1 MTFLLLVASG
11 ARGAFGLFIKPLES
25 EFAWTRTAL
34 STVASLSLFL
44 YGATAPIV
52 GRLAD
57 KWGPRSALGVAV
69 VLVGIGAIA
78 SAFISNLW
86 QLYLTAGV
94 ITSIGAGGAAM
105 SVTASLISRWFDRYR
120 GLALG
125 IAGGGMAAGQL
136 LIIPA
141 LMAITLSMG
150 WRAAYLVVGGTFL
163 LLILPLVLAL
173 IRNDP
178 QDLDLRPYGAQ
189 AATSAVVQHGATE
202 ARTGIAAAARTWSFW
217 MLAGSFWVCGYTT
230 TGLVLTHLIPYAT
243 EHGFHATHAAQALG
257 VMGALNIVGTVGA
270 GWLSDRFGQRGPLAA
285 YYLFRGISLI
295 FLPFIG
301 TIPGLFAFAAL
312 FGLNYISTVPATTSL
327 VAKLYGRYSVGE
339 IFGWVFFS
347 HQVGAAVGST
357 VGGYLYDRFG
367 DYTVAFHSAA
377 ALAFVAVLMV
387 LAIRETRP
395 STPEASYPKAVPA
408 TAAGA

>member
-1 MTFLLLVASG
+1 
-11 ARGAFGLFIKPLES
+11 
-25 EFAWTRTAL
+25 
-34 STVASLSLFL
+34 
-44 YGATAPIV
+44 
-52 GRLAD
+52 
-57 KWGPRSALGVAV
+57 
-69 VLVGIGAIA
+69 
-78 SAFISNLW
+78 
-86 QLYLTAGV
+86 
-94 ITSIGAGGAAM
+94 
-105 SVTASLISRWFDRYR
+105 
-120 GLALG
+120 
-125 IAGGGMAAGQL
+125 
-136 LIIPA
+136 
-141 LMAITLSMG
+141 
-150 WRAAYLVVGGTFL
+150 
-163 LLILPLVLAL
+163 
-173 IRNDP
+173 
-178 QDLDLRPYGAQ
+178 
-189 AATSAVVQHGATE
+189 
-202 ARTGIAAAARTWSFW
+202 